1 MIDILHKMLLLKA
14 SLAECCDVY
23 LDGGGDGYVLRQVAL
38 HRAAVP
44 PAAAHC
50 LLVGKL
56 EKLGKL
62 N

>member
-1 MIDILHKMLLLKA
+1 MLLLKA